1 MDPPR
6 ACAQAVASSNV
17 VTAWPKAAQ
26 LATAFLFGAAGALLS
41 VHAWGFSRWGA
52 RPAELETPLAAY
64 RIDLNAAN
72 KAELLQMPGVG
83 ESLAERIDSYRRE
96 YGAFRQVDEITR
108 IHGVGPAT
116 LERLRPWVQV
126 AGDSTP
132 NDRLPSGDATA
143 RGRKPEMKAP
153 SASSGIP
160 GTKKIASLRGVI
172 NVNYASEEELQ
183 RLPGI
188 GLKMAQRIVAERLKK
203 PFSSVDE
210 LRRVHGI
217 GAKTLERLRP
227 FVTAES
233 TSLRVA
239 AAAQS

>member
-1 MDPPR
+1 MDPPKDCGR
-6 ACAQAVASSNV
+6 AVASSKV

-26 LATAFLFGAAGALLS
+26 LGTAFLFGAAGALLS

-52 RPAELETPLAAY
+52 RPAELEATSTAY
-64 RIDLNAAN
+64 RIDLNAAT

-83 ESLAERIDSYRRE
+83 ESLAERIDAYRRE

-126 AGDSTP
+126 AGNSTP
-132 NDRLPSGDATA
+132 VDRSTPGDATA
-143 RGRKPEMKAP
+143 RSRTPEKKAT
-153 SASSGIP
+153 SASSVAP
-160 GTKKIASLRGVI
+160 GTKKIASLRGLI

-203 PFSSVDE
+203 PFSSIED

-227 FVTAES
+227 FVTAEN

>member
-1 MDPPR
+1 
-6 ACAQAVASSNV
+6 VASSKV

-52 RPAELETPLAAY
+52 RPATLEMAQGAY
-64 RIDLNAAN
+64 RIDLNAAT

-83 ESLAERIDSYRRE
+83 ESLADRIDSYRRE
-96 YGAFRQVDEITR
+96 YGAFRQVDDITR

-116 LERLRPWVQV
+116 LERLRPWVKV
-126 AGDSTP
+126 AGDPSP
-132 NDRLPSGDATA
+132 NDRVASPGNVA
-143 RGRKPEMKAP
+143 RGRLPQKKAP
-153 SASSGIP
+153 SASSAIP
-160 GTKKIASLRGVI
+160 GTKKIANLRGRI

-203 PFSSVDE
+203 PFSSVDD

-217 GAKTLERLRP
+217 GPKTLERLRP
-227 FVTAES
+227 LVTAES
-233 TSLRVA
+233 PSLRIA
-239 AAAQS
+239 EAAQT

>member
-1 MDPPR
+1 MDPPK
-6 ACAQAVASSNV
+6 ACAQAVASSKV

-52 RPAELETPLAAY
+52 RPAELETPSAAY
-64 RIDLNAAN
+64 RIDLNAAS

-116 LERLRPWVQV
+116 LERLRPWVRV

-132 NDRLPSGDATA
+132 IDRLPSGDATA
-143 RGRKPEMKAP
+143 RGRAPEKKAP
-153 SASSGIP
+153 IASSGVT
-160 GTKKIASLRGVI
+160 GTKKIASLRGLI

-203 PFSSVDE
+203 PFSSIED

-233 TSLRVA
+233 TSVRVA